1 MWTQIE
7 PFIANVEKTHNQMS
21 TVASYRTNYQ
31 QLVQF
36 KDVFL
41 TNSKNMSSLGK
52 YVSFGGLSVSFFFLT
67 DLDPTERVIL
77 VARFIQQTTCYL

>member
-1 MWTQIE
+1 MWTQME

-21 TVASYRTNYQ
+21 TVAAYRTNYQ

-52 YVSFGGLSVSFFFLT
+52 YVSFGGLSVSFFLFN
-67 DLDPTERVIL
+67 PHRPN
-77 VARFIQQTTCYL
+77 

>member
-1 MWTQIE
+1 MWTQME
-7 PFIANVEKTHNQMS
+7 PHILNVEKTHNQMS

-41 TNSKNMSSLGK
+41 ANSKNMSSLGK
-52 YVSFGGLSVSFFFLT
+52 YVSFGALSVSSPL
-67 DLDPTERVIL
+67 LNASDPTECVVL
-77 VARFIQQTTCYL
+77 VARLL